1 MFALTSVLL
10 IGFMQAATAVQPAPP
25 STPSAPAVQSNNSNA
40 EPTPQ
45 QKLRAVRRIFVESFG
60 DDAISKQLNAFV
72 IASLTECKRFV
83 VTENRDKA
91 DAILKGTG
99 LEKTSKEL
107 HSYSDSTAAGGFG
120 ASANSYSASA
130 VGHAAA
136 IEDSSTNTETVNE
149 ARAAVRLI
157 DRDGDVIWTS
167 AQESKGAKYKGAA
180 ADVAERIVKQL
191 LRDLEKADKQT
202 APAA

>member
-1 MFALTSVLL
+1 VTLL
-10 IGFMQAATAVQPAPP
+10 ISILTIALLQAASPTQPAPGA
-25 STPSAPAVQSNNSNA
+25 SAGSAQSSVSRV

-45 QKLRAVRRIFVESFG
+45 EKLRGIKRIFVESFG

-72 IASLTECKRFV
+72 ISALTDSKRFI

-120 ASANSYSASA
+120 ASADHFSAAA
-130 VGHAAA
+130 VGRSAA
-136 IEDSSTNTETVNE
+136 IEDSSTNTETINE
-149 ARAAVRLI
+149 ARAAVRLV
-157 DRDGDVIWTS
+157 DRDGDVIWTA

-180 ADVAERIVKQL
+180 ADVAEHLVKQL
-191 LRDLEKADKQT
+191 LRDLEKAEK
-202 APAA
+202 AIH